1 MYSHILVFSPR
12 SKSIFYQE
20 EESPTKSVLPKVG
33 NGINTLSKPK
43 ISERIIPKVQVSPA
57 SKVVPPRPIF
67 ESRNTDNTLTV
78 PDKKSKKSQK
88 SESTQMGKTYYA

>member
-57 SKVVPPRPIF
+57 SKVIPPRPIF

-88 SESTQMGKTYYA
+88 SDSTMGKTYYA

>member
-1 MYSHILVFSPR
+1 M
-12 SKSIFYQE
+12 
-20 EESPTKSVLPKVG
+20 G

-57 SKVVPPRPIF
+57 SKVIPPRPIF

-88 SESTQMGKTYYA
+88 SESTMGKKYYACKKGDYFML